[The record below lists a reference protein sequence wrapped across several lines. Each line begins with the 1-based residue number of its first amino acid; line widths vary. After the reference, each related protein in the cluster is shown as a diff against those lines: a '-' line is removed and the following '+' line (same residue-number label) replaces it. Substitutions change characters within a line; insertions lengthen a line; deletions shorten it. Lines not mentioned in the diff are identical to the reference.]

1 LEKAMSAKTQ
11 PHLHLTKLVNASR
24 NHLAA
29 QVALCTLVAT
39 VVLFFLVPKM
49 APVETASSSSSLSM
63 SLPTDPAAAMTG
75 ARWRLGLSST
85 SASSRLLSQSLLSST
100 ASPQTEQ
107 EDLFISLKTSKQ
119 FHQSRLAVVIKTWFQ
134 LARDQIWFF
143 SDAEDAYVYEKTNGH
158 LRATNCTSSH
168 SRQALCCK
176 MAAEFDAFFES
187 GKRWFCHFD
196 DDNYVNVPALLR
208 KLRQFDHREDWY
220 LGKPSIPEPL
230 EILDRDNMQRKIKF
244 WFATGGAGFC
254 LSRSLAVR
262 MLPVAGGGRFES
274 VGEKI
279 RLPDDVTMGYISD
292 HVLRTP
298 LTVVKEFHSHL
309 EPQRFLSAERDFD
322 DQISFSYSKY
332 GAEMNVIE
340 VDGFSKEEDPT
351 RFMSLHCKLFPHFS
365 WCPRYKMRST

>member
-1 LEKAMSAKTQ
+1 MSAKAP
-11 PHLHLTKLVNASR
+11 PHWHLTKLVNASR
-24 NHLAA
+24 HQFAL
-29 QVALCTLVAT
+29 QVSALCIAAT
-39 VVLFFLVPKM
+39 TILLCVLVPKM
-49 APVETASSSSSLSM
+49 MSVATSSSSSSSV
-63 SLPTDPAAAMTG
+63 SLPTDSAAAIAGM
-75 ARWRLGLSST
+75 RRRLGLSSPST
-85 SASSRLLSQSLLSST
+85 SSRLLAPSSLSK
-100 ASPQTEQ
+100 TEQ

-119 FHQSRLAVVIKTWFQ
+119 FHESRLAVVIKTWFQ

-143 SDAEDAYVYEKTNGH
+143 SDAEDAHVQEKTNGH
-158 LRATNCTSSH
+158 LRVTNCTSSH

-176 MAAEFDAFFES
+176 MAAEFDAFLDS

-196 DDNYVNVPALLR
+196 DDNFVNVPALLR

-262 MLPVAGGGRFES
+262 MLPVAGGGKFES
-274 VGEKI
+274 VGDKI
-279 RLPDDVTMGYISD
+279 RLPDDVTMGYIAD

-309 EPQRFLSAERDFD
+309 EPQRFLSTERDFD

-340 VDGFSKEEDPT
+340 IKGFSKEEDPT
-351 RFMSLHCKLFPHFS
+351 RFMSLHCNLFPNFS
-365 WCPRYKMRST
+365 WCPRDKTRST